1 MVKTKKGYYTKME
14 MDMKTGKSK
23 FIGFEKITFQ
33 DKVDSFVTNHQL
45 LISFLSV
52 ISLLVASFLSTKSIL
67 LSSIPFL
74 IGGIGLYLTIFRGGT
89 IF

>member
-33 DKVDSFVTNHQL
+33 DKVDSFVTNH
-45 LISFLSV
+45 
-52 ISLLVASFLSTKSIL
+52 
-67 LSSIPFL
+67 
-74 IGGIGLYLTIFRGGT
+74 
-89 IF
+89 